1 MVKNIKS
8 YGRFDIA
15 GREKDIHAQLQAAY
29 GKTVTPYAMRYI
41 ARGCELLAN
50 VSDEE
55 LRQSAYPFRPNPYAK
70 TTSGTRKNSGFL
82 GYDHLVSPQWPN
94 GLSALNG
101 KV

>member
-1 MVKNIKS
+1 MQRDFAYLSPTPEGLALAGVILAKRHPD
-8 YGRFDIA
+8 GAFDIQ

-55 LRQSAYPFRPNPYAK
+55 LERLSLSSQSLCEDDFRQ
-70 TTSGTRKNSGFL
+70 
-82 GYDHLVSPQWPN
+82 
-94 GLSALNG
+94 
-101 KV
+101 